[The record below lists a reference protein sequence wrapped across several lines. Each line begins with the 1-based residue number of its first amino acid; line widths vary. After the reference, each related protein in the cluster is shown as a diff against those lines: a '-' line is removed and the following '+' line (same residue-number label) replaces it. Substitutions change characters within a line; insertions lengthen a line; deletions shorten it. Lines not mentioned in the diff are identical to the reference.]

1 MDKKTQ
7 EKEDYMIK
15 VSKISKF
22 YKSNFPINNFSYI
35 FEDNKRYVVSGASGC
50 GKTTLLRLIAGLEI
64 LDSGEIYRNQ
74 VLIGRTDYQLHPSK
88 REIGMVFQNP
98 TLWPHMT
105 VRENINY
112 GVNNKNKNNDE
123 IISILKIDSI
133 LDKFPDEISGGE
145 AKRVALARMM
155 VLKWKY
161 LLLDE
166 PLTNIDKKLKFEI
179 LSFIDA
185 YVEKNNTTLIY
196 VTHNKEEAELIKGIS
211 IFLGS

>member
-1 MDKKTQ
+1 
-7 EKEDYMIK
+7 MIR
-15 VSKISKF
+15 VTKISKY
-22 YKSNFPINNFSYI
+22 YKANFPIDNFSYI
-35 FEDNKRYVVSGASGC
+35 FEDNKRYVISGTSGC
-50 GKTTLLRLIAGLEI
+50 GKTTLLRLIAGLES
-64 LDSGEIYRNQ
+64 LDSGEIYRDQ
-74 VLIGRTDYQLHPSK
+74 VLIGSNDYQLHPSK

-105 VRENINY
+105 VKENINY
-112 GVNNKNKNNDE
+112 GVKNKNEDNDE
-123 IISILKIDSI
+123 IISVMKIDSI
-133 LDKFPDEISGGE
+133 LNKFPDEISGGE

-166 PLTNIDKKLKFEI
+166 PLTNIDMELKSEI

-196 VTHNKEEAELIKGIS
+196 VTHNEEEATLIKGIS
-211 IFLGS
+211 IFFS